1 MSSEFTALQTAMMQ
15 RALHLAASAGN
26 TTSPNPKVGCV
37 IAHGEQIVGEG
48 FHVQAG
54 APHAEVH
61 ALRQAGD
68 LARGATA
75 YVTLEPCSH
84 TGKTPPCANALID
97 AGVAEVICAMVD
109 PNPQVA
115 GQGLARLQA
124 ASIHTAHGLLSE
136 QAQALNRG
144 FLSRIQLNRP
154 FVTLKLAASLD
165 GKTALANGDSQW
177 ITGAAA
183 RADVHKERAIR
194 NAIITGSGTV
204 LADNPQL
211 NVRGVACLKQPVRV
225 VLDRQL
231 HSPASAQIFDT
242 TVAPTWL
249 FTAAELDTSAYSARG
264 VRCFAWEDAQAADS
278 LKFILHTLAQE
289 GINDAWVEAGAT
301 LSAAFMQQDCVDEL
315 VLYQA
320 PKILGKHAMDLLP
333 LQADAQVLAQESQW
347 QTSSIETVGNDIKW
361 RLRHASHVGIHGE
374 LLV

>member
-183 RADVHKERAIR
+183 RADVHKERATR

-211 NVRGVACLKQPVRV
+211 NVRGTTCLKQPVRV

-231 HSPASAQIFDT
+231 RSPASAQIFDT

-289 GINDAWVEAGAT
+289 GINEAWVEAGAT

-333 LQADAQVLAQESQW
+333 LQADAHVLTQESQW
-347 QTSSIETVGNDIKW
+347 QTSSIEIVGNDIKW

-374 LLV
+374 ILV

>member
-109 PNPQVA
+109 PNPQVS

-136 QAQALNRG
+136 QTQALNRG

-183 RADVHKERAIR
+183 RADVHKERAAR

-211 NVRGVACLKQPVRV
+211 NVRGTTCLKQPVRV

-231 HSPASAQIFDT
+231 RSPASAQIFDT

-289 GINDAWVEAGAT
+289 GINEAWVEAGAT
-301 LSAAFMQQDCVDEL
+301 LSAAFIQQDCVDEL

-333 LQADAQVLAQESQW
+333 LQADAHVLTQESQW
-347 QTSSIETVGNDIKW
+347 QTSSIEIVGNDIKW

-374 LLV
+374 ILV

>member
-15 RALHLAASAGN
+15 RALHLAASAGS

-109 PNPQVA
+109 PNPQVS

-136 QAQALNRG
+136 QTQALNRG

-183 RADVHKERAIR
+183 RADVHKERATR

-211 NVRGVACLKQPVRV
+211 NVRGTTCLKQPVRV

-231 HSPASAQIFDT
+231 RSPASAQIFDT

-289 GINDAWVEAGAT
+289 GINEAWVEAGAT
-301 LSAAFMQQDCVDEL
+301 LSAAFIQQDCVDEL

-333 LQADAQVLAQESQW
+333 LQADAHVLTQESQW
-347 QTSSIETVGNDIKW
+347 QTSSIEIVGNDIKW

-374 LLV
+374 ILV

>member
-289 GINDAWVEAGAT
+289 GINEAWVEAGAT
-301 LSAAFMQQDCVDEL
+301 LSAAFIQQDCVDEL

>member
-15 RALHLAASAGN
+15 HALHLAASAGN

-333 LQADAQVLAQESQW
+333 LQADAQVLTQESQW
-347 QTSSIETVGNDIKW
+347 QTSSIEIVGNDIKW

-374 LLV
+374 ILV

>member
-1 MSSEFTALQTAMMQ
+1 MSTEFTALQTAMMQ
-15 RALHLAASAGN
+15 RALHLAVCAGN

-84 TGKTPPCANALID
+84 TGKTPPCANALIE

-333 LQADAQVLAQESQW
+333 LQADAQVLTQESQW
-347 QTSSIETVGNDIKW
+347 QTSSIEIVGNDIKW

-374 LLV
+374 ILV

>member
-1 MSSEFTALQTAMMQ
+1 MSPEFTALQTAMMQ

-26 TTSPNPKVGCV
+26 TTSPNPQVGCV

-84 TGKTPPCANALID
+84 TGKTPPCANALIE

-124 ASIHTAHGLLSE
+124 ASIHTAHGLLGE

-144 FLSRIQLNRP
+144 FLSRIQRKRP
-154 FVTLKLAASLD
+154 FLTLKLAASLD

>member
-15 RALHLAASAGN
+15 RALHLAGSAGN

-289 GINDAWVEAGAT
+289 GINEAWVEAGAT

-333 LQADAQVLAQESQW
+333 LQADAQVLTQESPW
-347 QTSSIETVGNDIKW
+347 QTSSIETAGNDIKW

-374 LLV
+374 ILV

>member
-15 RALHLAASAGN
+15 HALHLAASAGN

-115 GQGLARLQA
+115 GQGLVLLQA

-183 RADVHKERAIR
+183 RADVHKERATR

-333 LQADAQVLAQESQW
+333 LQADAQVLTQESQW
-347 QTSSIETVGNDIKW
+347 QTSSIEIVGNDIKW

-374 LLV
+374 ILV

>member
-1 MSSEFTALQTAMMQ
+1 MSPEFTALQTAMMQ

-84 TGKTPPCANALID
+84 TGKTPPCANALIE

-124 ASIHTAHGLLSE
+124 ASIHTAHGLLGE

-144 FLSRIQLNRP
+144 FLSRIQRKRP
-154 FVTLKLAASLD
+154 FLTLKLAASLD

-183 RADVHKERAIR
+183 RADVHKERAAR

-289 GINDAWVEAGAT
+289 GINEAWVEAGAT

-333 LQADAQVLAQESQW
+333 LQADAQVLAQESPW
-347 QTSSIETVGNDIKW
+347 QTSSIETAGNDIKW

-374 LLV
+374 ILV

>member
-1 MSSEFTALQTAMMQ
+1 MSPEFTALQTAMMQ

-84 TGKTPPCANALID
+84 TGKTPPCANALIE

-124 ASIHTAHGLLSE
+124 ASIHTAHGLLGE

-144 FLSRIQLNRP
+144 FLSRIQRKRP
-154 FVTLKLAASLD
+154 FLTLKLAASLD

-183 RADVHKERAIR
+183 RADVHKERAAR

-225 VLDRQL
+225 VLDRHL
-231 HSPASAQIFDT
+231 RSPATAQIFDT
-242 TVAPTWL
+242 SLAPTWL
-249 FTAAELDTSAYSARG
+249 FTTAEQDTSAYSARG
-264 VRCFAWEDAQAADS
+264 VRCFVWEAPQAADS

-289 GINDAWVEAGAT
+289 GINEAWVEAGAT

-374 LLV
+374 ILV

>member
-109 PNPQVA
+109 PNPQVS

-183 RADVHKERAIR
+183 RADVHKERATR

-211 NVRGVACLKQPVRV
+211 NVRGTTCLKQPVRV

-231 HSPASAQIFDT
+231 RSPASAQIFDT

-289 GINDAWVEAGAT
+289 GINEAWVEAGAT

-333 LQADAQVLAQESQW
+333 LQADAHVLTQESQW
-347 QTSSIETVGNDIKW
+347 QTSSIEIAGNDIKW

-374 LLV
+374 ILV

>member
-26 TTSPNPKVGCV
+26 TTSPNPTVGCV

-109 PNPQVA
+109 PNPQVS

-136 QAQALNRG
+136 QTQALNRG

-183 RADVHKERAIR
+183 RADVHKERATR

-211 NVRGVACLKQPVRV
+211 NVRGTTCLKQPVRV

-231 HSPASAQIFDT
+231 RSPASAQIFDT

-301 LSAAFMQQDCVDEL
+301 LSAAFIQQDCVDEL

-333 LQADAQVLAQESQW
+333 LQADAQVLTQESQW
-347 QTSSIETVGNDIKW
+347 QTSSIEIVGNDIKW

-374 LLV
+374 ILV

>member
-264 VRCFAWEDAQAADS
+264 VRCFVWEASQAADS

-289 GINDAWVEAGAT
+289 GINEAWVEAGAT
-301 LSAAFMQQDCVDEL
+301 LSAAFIQQDCVDEL

-333 LQADAQVLAQESQW
+333 LQADAHVLTQESQW
-347 QTSSIETVGNDIKW
+347 QTSSIEIVGNDIKW

-374 LLV
+374 ILV

>member
-1 MSSEFTALQTAMMQ
+1 MSPEFTALQTAMMQ

-84 TGKTPPCANALID
+84 TGKTPPCANALIE

-109 PNPQVA
+109 PYPQVA

-124 ASIHTAHGLLSE
+124 ASIHTAHGLLGE

-333 LQADAQVLAQESQW
+333 LQADAQVLTQESQW

-374 LLV
+374 ILV

>member
-1 MSSEFTALQTAMMQ
+1 MAPEFSALHTAMMQ

-61 ALRQAGD
+61 ALRQAGE

-84 TGKTPPCANALID
+84 TGKTPPCANALIA

-124 ASIHTAHGLLSE
+124 ASIRTAHGLLST

-144 FLSRIQLNRP
+144 FLSRIQRARP

-165 GKTALANGDSQW
+165 GKTALANGQSQW

-183 RADVHKERAIR
+183 RADVHRQRAAS

-211 NVRGVACLKQPVRV
+211 NVRGVTCLQPPVRV
-225 VLDRQL
+225 VLDRSL
-231 HSPASAQIFDT
+231 RSPVDAQIFDT
-242 TVAPTWL
+242 SVAPTWL
-249 FTAAELDTSAYSARG
+249 FTAADQDTSAYAARG
-264 VRCFAWEDAQAADS
+264 VRCFVWEQPHTESS
-278 LKFILHTLAQE
+278 LQFILHTLAQE
-289 GINDAWVEAGAT
+289 GINEAWVEAGAT

-320 PKILGKHAMDLLP
+320 PKILGADAMGLLP
-333 LQADAQVLAQESQW
+333 LQADTSVLTQASDW
-347 QTSSIETVGNDIKW
+347 HTVAVETLDNDIKW
-361 RLRHASHVGIHGE
+361 RLRHGSHVGTHGE
-374 LLV
+374 ILV

>member
-1 MSSEFTALQTAMMQ
+1 MSPEFTALQTAMMQ

-84 TGKTPPCANALID
+84 TGKTPPCANALIE

-124 ASIHTAHGLLSE
+124 ASIHTAHGLLGE

-183 RADVHKERAIR
+183 RADVHKERAAR

-211 NVRGVACLKQPVRV
+211 NVRGTACLKQPVRV

-264 VRCFAWEDAQAADS
+264 VRCFVWEASQAADS

-289 GINDAWVEAGAT
+289 GINEAWVEAGAT
-301 LSAAFMQQDCVDEL
+301 LSAAFIQQDCVDEL

-374 LLV
+374 ILV

>member
-1 MSSEFTALQTAMMQ
+1 MSPEFTALQTAMMQ

-26 TTSPNPKVGCV
+26 TTSPNPKVGCI

-54 APHAEVH
+54 APHAEIH

-84 TGKTPPCANALID
+84 TGKTPPCANALIE

-124 ASIHTAHGLLSE
+124 ASIHTAHGLLGE

-144 FLSRIQLNRP
+144 FLSRIQRKRP
-154 FVTLKLAASLD
+154 FLTLKLAASLD

-183 RADVHKERAIR
+183 RADVHKERAAR

-225 VLDRQL
+225 VLDRHL
-231 HSPASAQIFDT
+231 RSPATAQIFDT

-333 LQADAQVLAQESQW
+333 LQADAQVLTQESQW
-347 QTSSIETVGNDIKW
+347 QTSSIEIVGNDIKW

-374 LLV
+374 ILV

>member
-15 RALHLAASAGN
+15 RALHLAGSAGN

-183 RADVHKERAIR
+183 RADVHKERAAR

-204 LADNPQL
+204 LADNPHL
-211 NVRGVACLKQPVRV
+211 NVRGTTCLKQPVRV

-231 HSPASAQIFDT
+231 RSPASAQIFDT

-264 VRCFAWEDAQAADS
+264 VRCFVWEDAQAADS

-333 LQADAQVLAQESQW
+333 LQADAQVLTQESQW
-347 QTSSIETVGNDIKW
+347 QTSSIEIVGNDIKW

-374 LLV
+374 ILV

>member
-183 RADVHKERAIR
+183 RADVHKERAAR
-194 NAIITGSGTV
+194 NAIITGSGTL

-211 NVRGVACLKQPVRV
+211 NVRGTTCLKQPVRV

-231 HSPASAQIFDT
+231 RSPASAQIFDT

-249 FTAAELDTSAYSARG
+249 FTAAEYDTSAYSARG
-264 VRCFAWEDAQAADS
+264 VRCFVWEDAQAADS

-289 GINDAWVEAGAT
+289 GINEAWVEAGAT
-301 LSAAFMQQDCVDEL
+301 LSAAFIQQDCVDEL

-333 LQADAQVLAQESQW
+333 LQADAHVLTQEPQW

-374 LLV
+374 ILV

>member
-1 MSSEFTALQTAMMQ
+1 MSPEFTALQTAMMQ

-183 RADVHKERAIR
+183 RADGHKERATR

-289 GINDAWVEAGAT
+289 GINEVWVEAGAT

-333 LQADAQVLAQESQW
+333 LQADAQVLTQESQW
-347 QTSSIETVGNDIKW
+347 QTSSIEIVGNDIKW

-374 LLV
+374 ILV

>member
-333 LQADAQVLAQESQW
+333 LQADAQVLTQESQW

-374 LLV
+374 ILV

>member
-264 VRCFAWEDAQAADS
+264 VRCFVWEDAQAADS

-333 LQADAQVLAQESQW
+333 LQADAQVLTQESQW
-347 QTSSIETVGNDIKW
+347 QTSSIEIVGNDIKW

-374 LLV
+374 ILV

>member
-289 GINDAWVEAGAT
+289 GINEAWVEAGAT

-333 LQADAQVLAQESQW
+333 LQADAQVLTQESPW

-374 LLV
+374 ILV

>member
-1 MSSEFTALQTAMMQ
+1 M
-15 RALHLAASAGN
+15 
-26 TTSPNPKVGCV
+26 
-37 IAHGEQIVGEG
+37 
-48 FHVQAG
+48 
-54 APHAEVH
+54 
-61 ALRQAGD
+61 
-68 LARGATA
+68 
-75 YVTLEPCSH
+75 
-84 TGKTPPCANALID
+84 
-97 AGVAEVICAMVD
+97 
-109 PNPQVA
+109 
-115 GQGLARLQA
+115 
-124 ASIHTAHGLLSE
+124 
-136 QAQALNRG
+136 
-144 FLSRIQLNRP
+144 
-154 FVTLKLAASLD
+154 
-165 GKTALANGDSQW
+165 
-177 ITGAAA
+177 
-183 RADVHKERAIR
+183 
-194 NAIITGSGTV
+194 
-204 LADNPQL
+204 ADNPQL

-333 LQADAQVLAQESQW
+333 LQADAQVLTQESQW
-347 QTSSIETVGNDIKW
+347 QTSSIEIVGNDIKW

-374 LLV
+374 ILV

>member
-15 RALHLAASAGN
+15 RALHLAAQAGN

-97 AGVAEVICAMVD
+97 AGVTEVICAMVD

-144 FLSRIQLNRP
+144 FLSRIQRSRP

-183 RADVHKERAIR
+183 RADVHKERAAR

-211 NVRGVACLKQPVRV
+211 NVRGTACLKQPVRV

-231 HSPASAQIFDT
+231 RSPVTAQIFDT
-242 TVAPTWL
+242 RLAPTWL
-249 FTAAELDTSAYSARG
+249 FTAAAHDTSAYAARG
-264 VRCFAWEDAQAADS
+264 VRCFVWEASQAADS

-289 GINDAWVEAGAT
+289 GINEAWVEAGAT
-301 LSAAFMQQDCVDEL
+301 LSAAFIQQDCVDEL

-320 PKILGKHAMDLLP
+320 PKILGKLAMDLLP
-333 LQADAQVLAQESQW
+333 LQADAQVLTQESQW
-347 QTSSIETVGNDIKW
+347 QTSSIETAGNDIKW

-374 LLV
+374 ILV

>member
-289 GINDAWVEAGAT
+289 GINEAWVEAGAT
-301 LSAAFMQQDCVDEL
+301 LSAAFIQQDCVDEL

-333 LQADAQVLAQESQW
+333 LQADAHVLTQESQW
-347 QTSSIETVGNDIKW
+347 QTSSIEIVGNDIKW

-374 LLV
+374 ILV

>member
-183 RADVHKERAIR
+183 RADVHKERATR

-264 VRCFAWEDAQAADS
+264 VRCFVWEDAQAADS

-333 LQADAQVLAQESQW
+333 LQADAQVLTQESQW
-347 QTSSIETVGNDIKW
+347 QTSSIEIVGNDIKW

-374 LLV
+374 ILV

>member
-1 MSSEFTALQTAMMQ
+1 MSPEFTALQTAMMQ
-15 RALHLAASAGN
+15 RALHLAAIAGN

-333 LQADAQVLAQESQW
+333 LQADAQVLTQESQW

-361 RLRHASHVGIHGE
+361 RLRHTSHVGIYGE

>member
-1 MSSEFTALQTAMMQ
+1 MSTEFTALQTAMMQ
-15 RALHLAASAGN
+15 RALHLAVCAGN

-84 TGKTPPCANALID
+84 TGKTPPCANALIE

-124 ASIHTAHGLLSE
+124 ASIHTAHGLLRE
-136 QAQALNRG
+136 QAQAINRG
-144 FLSRIQLNRP
+144 FLSRIQRSRP

-165 GKTALANGDSQW
+165 GKTALADGTSQW
-177 ITGAAA
+177 ITGSAA
-183 RADVHKERAIR
+183 RNDVHQERASR

-211 NVRGVACLKQPVRV
+211 NVRGVTCLKPPVRV
-225 VLDRQL
+225 VLDRSL
-231 HSPASAQIFDT
+231 RSPATAQIFDT

-249 FTAAELDTSAYSARG
+249 FTAAEHNTSAYAARG
-264 VRCFAWEDAQAADS
+264 VHCFVWPEAYASKS
-278 LKFILHTLAQE
+278 LTFVLNALAE
-289 GINDAWVEAGAT
+289 AGINEAWVEAGAQ
-301 LSAAFMQQDCVDEL
+301 LSAAFIQQNCVDEL

-320 PKILGKHAMDLLP
+320 PKILGEHAIGLLP
-333 LQADAQVLAQESQW
+333 LQADASVLAQESVW
-347 QTSSIETVGNDIKW
+347 KTVSVQAIGNDIKW
-361 RLRHASHVGIHGE
+361 RLRHALHVGIHGE
-374 LLV
+374 ILV

>member
-289 GINDAWVEAGAT
+289 GINEAWVEAGAT
-301 LSAAFMQQDCVDEL
+301 LSSAFMQQDCVDEL

-333 LQADAQVLAQESQW
+333 LQADAQVLTQESQW
-347 QTSSIETVGNDIKW
+347 QTSSIEIVGNDIKW

-374 LLV
+374 ILV

>member
-1 MSSEFTALQTAMMQ
+1 MSPEFTALQTAMMQ

-26 TTSPNPKVGCV
+26 TTSPNPKVGCI

-84 TGKTPPCANALID
+84 TGKTPPCANALIE

-115 GQGLARLQA
+115 GQGLACLQA
-124 ASIHTAHGLLSE
+124 ASIHTAHGLLGE

-144 FLSRIQLNRP
+144 FLSRIQRKRP
-154 FVTLKLAASLD
+154 FLTLKLAASLD
-165 GKTALANGDSQW
+165 GKTALADGQSQW

-183 RADVHKERAIR
+183 RADVHLQRAAS

-211 NVRGVACLKQPVRV
+211 NVRGVVCLQPPVRV
-225 VLDRQL
+225 VLDRSL
-231 HSPASAQIFDT
+231 RSPVDAQIFDT
-242 TVAPTWL
+242 SIAPTWL
-249 FTAAELDTSAYSARG
+249 FTAKEQDTSAYAARG
-264 VRCFAWEDAQAADS
+264 VRCFVWEQPHTEHS
-278 LKFILHTLAQE
+278 LQFILHTLAQE
-289 GINDAWVEAGAT
+289 GINEAWVEAGAK
-301 LSAAFMQQDCVDEL
+301 LSAAFIRQDCVDEL
-315 VLYQA
+315 LLYQA
-320 PKILGKHAMDLLP
+320 PKILGAAAIGLLP
-333 LQADAQVLAQESQW
+333 LQADASVLSQASHW
-347 QTSSIETVGNDIKW
+347 HTVSVSTLGNDIKW
-361 RLRHASHVGIHGE
+361 RLSHGSHVGTHGE
-374 LLV
+374 ILV

>member
-109 PNPQVA
+109 PNPQVS

-136 QAQALNRG
+136 QTQALNRG

-183 RADVHKERAIR
+183 RADVHKERATR

-211 NVRGVACLKQPVRV
+211 NVRGTTCLKQPVRV

-231 HSPASAQIFDT
+231 RSPASAQIFDT

-289 GINDAWVEAGAT
+289 GINEAWVEAGAT
-301 LSAAFMQQDCVDEL
+301 LSAAFIQQDCVDEL

-333 LQADAQVLAQESQW
+333 LQADAHVLTQESQW
-347 QTSSIETVGNDIKW
+347 QTSSIEIVGNDIKW

-374 LLV
+374 ILV

>member
-1 MSSEFTALQTAMMQ
+1 MSTEFTALQTAMMQ
-15 RALHLAASAGN
+15 RALHLAVCAGN

-37 IAHGEQIVGEG
+37 IAHGEHIVGEG

-84 TGKTPPCANALID
+84 TGKTPPCANALIE

-124 ASIHTAHGLLSE
+124 ASIATQYGLLSE

-144 FLSRIQLNRP
+144 FLSRIQRGRP

-183 RADVHKERAIR
+183 RTDVHRDRAAR

-211 NVRGVACLKQPVRV
+211 NVRDAACLKQPVRV

-231 HSPASAQIFDT
+231 RSPATAQIFDT

-249 FTAAELDTSAYSARG
+249 FTAAEHNTSAYSARG
-264 VRCFAWEDAQAADS
+264 VRCFVWEAAQS
-278 LKFILHTLAQE
+278 PVNLQFVLRTLAQE
-289 GINDAWVEAGAT
+289 GINEAWVEAGST
-301 LSAAFMQQDCVDEL
+301 LSAAFIQQDCVDEL

-320 PKILGKHAMDLLP
+320 PKILGADAIDLLP
-333 LQADAQVLAQESQW
+333 LQAAHGVLTQESVW
-347 QTSSIETVGNDIKW
+347 QTCEVKATGNDIKW

>member
-289 GINDAWVEAGAT
+289 GINEAWVEAGAT

-333 LQADAQVLAQESQW
+333 LQADAHVLTQESQW
-347 QTSSIETVGNDIKW
+347 QTSSIEIVGNDIKW

-374 LLV
+374 ILV

>member
-1 MSSEFTALQTAMMQ
+1 MSPEFTALQTAMMQ

-109 PNPQVA
+109 PNPQVS

-136 QAQALNRG
+136 QTQALNRG

-183 RADVHKERAIR
+183 RADVHKERATR

-211 NVRGVACLKQPVRV
+211 NVRGTTCLKQPVRV

-231 HSPASAQIFDT
+231 RSPASAQIFDT

-289 GINDAWVEAGAT
+289 GINEAWVEAGAT
-301 LSAAFMQQDCVDEL
+301 LSAAFIQQDCVDEL

-333 LQADAQVLAQESQW
+333 LQADAHVLTQESQW
-347 QTSSIETVGNDIKW
+347 QTSSIEIVGNDIKW

-374 LLV
+374 ILV

>member
-109 PNPQVA
+109 PNPQVS

-136 QAQALNRG
+136 QTQALNRG

-183 RADVHKERAIR
+183 RADVHKERATR

-211 NVRGVACLKQPVRV
+211 NVRGTTCLKQPVRV

-231 HSPASAQIFDT
+231 RSPASAQIFDT

-289 GINDAWVEAGAT
+289 GINEAWVEAGAT

-333 LQADAQVLAQESQW
+333 LQADAHVLTQESQW
-347 QTSSIETVGNDIKW
+347 QTSSIEIVGNDIKW

-374 LLV
+374 ILV

>member
-109 PNPQVA
+109 PNPQVS

-136 QAQALNRG
+136 QTQALNRG

-183 RADVHKERAIR
+183 RADVHKERATR

-211 NVRGVACLKQPVRV
+211 NVRGTTCLKQPVRV

-231 HSPASAQIFDT
+231 RSPASAQIFDT

-264 VRCFAWEDAQAADS
+264 VRCFVWEDAQAADS

-333 LQADAQVLAQESQW
+333 LQADAQVLTQESQW
-347 QTSSIETVGNDIKW
+347 QTSSIEIVGNDIKW

-374 LLV
+374 ILV